1 MKLSCFKCHFESFF
15 TTVANDK
22 AGHQPVP
29 FDITSFSFTST
40 MTDRPHKRDWVPFE
54 ICTSLIIHLVC
65 LQTFC
70 IRIEF
75 NFSWD
80 DYNTQEKL
88 KAKVMQNFRRQTTCI
103 TRVVQM
109 GNAVIAKRSLYQCVT
124 FTFTAFVFLVGDCNV
139 TCSRAYCEVI
149 GCMNLDSKLV
159 PVHYRDQ
166 E

>member
-1 MKLSCFKCHFESFF
+1 MKEMKLSCFKCHFESFF

-40 MTDRPHKRDWVPFE
+40 MTDRPHKRDRVPFE
-54 ICTSLIIHLVC
+54 ICTSPIINLVC
-65 LQTFC
+65 PQTFC

-103 TRVVQM
+103 TRVNCAN
-109 GNAVIAKRSLYQCVT
+109 GECCFRETESLSMCYIY
-124 FTFTAFVFLVGDCNV
+124 LKHRIRILG
-139 TCSRAYCEVI
+139 R
-149 GCMNLDSKLV
+149 
-159 PVHYRDQ
+159 
-166 E
+166 

>member
-1 MKLSCFKCHFESFF
+1 MGVARVMKEMKLSCFKCHFESFF

-54 ICTSLIIHLVC
+54 ICTSPIIHLVC
-65 LQTFC
+65 PQTFC

-88 KAKVMQNFRRQTTCI
+88 KAKVMQNFQRQTTCI

-109 GNAVIAKRSLYQCVT
+109 GNAVIEKRSLYQCVT
-124 FTFTAFVFLVGDCNV
+124 FT
-139 TCSRAYCEVI
+139 
-149 GCMNLDSKLV
+149 
-159 PVHYRDQ
+159 
-166 E
+166 